1 MKVSQYLINAFKLL
15 IAFIFFIVDAD
26 TLIDDNEECI
36 YLCGQSLG
44 LQLKSVENNVQDI
57 LYDWANR

>member
-1 MKVSQYLINAFKLL
+1 MYLNCLL
-15 IAFIFFIVDAD
+15 FNIFIVDAD